1 MPSPP
6 RLRLLTTGG
15 TASMTTTGEAQG
27 ATPTLGGVDLVAAVP
42 ELAHIG
48 VELEVEDFR
57 KKPGASLTIDDIAA
71 LAARIA
77 ELEEADD
84 SGFIVVQ
91 GTDTIEETAFLL
103 DLLHNGQVPVVVTGA
118 MRLPQQPGADGP
130 ANLLAAVRTAACP
143 DARGRGCMV
152 VMAEE
157 IHAARYVRKQHSSSP
172 SAFSSPAAG
181 PIGTLSE
188 GTPKFSFT
196 SPRPQS
202 VPLPFI
208 APARVPLLT
217 AVLGDDGEQL
227 AQITDRCDGLV
238 VAAFGVGHVPES
250 WVAPLEKA
258 ALRMPVV
265 FASRTGV
272 GRTATATYA
281 FSGSERD
288 LLQRGLIGAGLL
300 DPLKA
305 RILLLAY
312 LRAGADRDDIAAAFA
327 QF

>member
-1 MPSPP
+1 M
-6 RLRLLTTGG
+6 TATGD
-15 TASMTTTGEAQG
+15 AQG
-27 ATPTLGGVDLVAAVP
+27 ATPTLGGADLVAAVP
-42 ELAHIG
+42 ELARVG
-48 VELEVEDFR
+48 VELGVEDFR
-57 KKPGASLTIDDIAA
+57 RKPGASLTIDDIAA

-77 ELEEADD
+77 ELEAAGEA
-84 SGFIVVQ
+84 GFIVMQ

-103 DLLHNGQVPVVVTGA
+103 DLLHNGEAPVVVTGA
-118 MRLPQQPGADGP
+118 MRLPQQSGADGP

-143 DARGRGCMV
+143 DARGRGCLV

-172 SAFSSPAAG
+172 SAFSSSAPG

-188 GTPKFSFT
+188 GTPKFFFAL
-196 SPRPQS
+196 PRPRP
-202 VPLPFI
+202 VPLPFT
-208 APARVPLLT
+208 AQARVPLVT

-227 AQITDRCDGLV
+227 AAITGRCDGLV

-258 ALRMPVV
+258 ALRTPVV
-265 FASRTGV
+265 FASRTGA
-272 GRTATATYA
+272 GHTATATYA

-305 RILLLAY
+305 RILLLAH
-312 LRAGADRDDIAAAFA
+312 LRAGAGRDDIAAAFA